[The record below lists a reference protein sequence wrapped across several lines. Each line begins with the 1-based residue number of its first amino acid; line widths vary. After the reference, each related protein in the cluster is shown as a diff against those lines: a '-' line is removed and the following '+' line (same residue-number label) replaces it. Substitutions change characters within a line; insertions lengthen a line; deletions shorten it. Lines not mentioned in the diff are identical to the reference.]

1 MAPAVHIQIESLTF
15 PPENDV
21 VLHDIDLTVERG
33 DFVAIT
39 GPVASGKSVL
49 LHCITGAIPKFNEG
63 KLCGKVSVMG
73 QDIAEIPLPKMSDY
87 LGYMMQEPQNQVVS
101 VDVYEDIAFGM
112 GNQNVP
118 REEMDRKIHELL
130 DFVGLSGMESRK
142 TEELSG
148 GQAQRV
154 VLAGV
159 LALDAPILILDQ
171 PTAELDPQGRRDLYR
186 HLAYLNK
193 EKGVTVIMVMD
204 RTEEVM
210 ACANRVLF
218 MENGTVAKEYAPEE
232 FMVLQKKIHGSNHTV
247 PSRTGEV
254 VVQVSG
260 AGYTYKGGF
269 VGCEPLDLTIR
280 QGEFVSV
287 IGLNGSGKTTL
298 MKMLEGL
305 LVPTVGTVEL
315 FGQKVTKK
323 NINELRKRIGFLFQ
337 NPDFQIFASTVAEE
351 VAFTLKL
358 RKIPEDKIKAKVEAA
373 LSQSGLLPYLQEHPQ
388 KLSRGQRQMLALAS
402 VLVGEPD
409 IIIADEPTS
418 GLDEAQSY
426 MIMDA
431 LSDLVKQGKTV
442 LLVTHDLSM
451 ARQYAHRIVSMH
463 RHEIVLDIPGTEMM
477 NHRETLERIG
487 LMFQEGGL
495 SV

>member
-1 MAPAVHIQIESLTF
+1 M
-15 PPENDV
+15 
-21 VLHDIDLTVERG
+21 
-33 DFVAIT
+33 
-39 GPVASGKSVL
+39 
-49 LHCITGAIPKFNEG
+49 
-63 KLCGKVSVMG
+63 
-73 QDIAEIPLPKMSDY
+73 
-87 LGYMMQEPQNQVVS
+87 
-101 VDVYEDIAFGM
+101 
-112 GNQNVP
+112 
-118 REEMDRKIHELL
+118 
-130 DFVGLSGMESRK
+130 
-142 TEELSG
+142 
-148 GQAQRV
+148 
-154 VLAGV
+154 
-159 LALDAPILILDQ
+159 
-171 PTAELDPQGRRDLYR
+171 
-186 HLAYLNK
+186 
-193 EKGVTVIMVMD
+193 
-204 RTEEVM
+204 
-210 ACANRVLF
+210 
-218 MENGTVAKEYAPEE
+218 
-232 FMVLQKKIHGSNHTV
+232 
-247 PSRTGEV
+247 
-254 VVQVSG
+254 SG

>member
-1 MAPAVHIQIESLTF
+1 MEPAVQIKIESLTF
-15 PPENDV
+15 PPETKAA
-21 VLHDIDLTVERG
+21 LHDIDLTVAQG

-39 GPVASGKSVL
+39 GAVASGKSAL
-49 LHCITGAIPKFNEG
+49 LHCITGAIPKFHEG
-63 KLCGKVSVMG
+63 DLRGNVKVMG
-73 QDIAEIPLPKMSDY
+73 RDVAEIPLPKMSDY

-101 VDVYEDIAFGM
+101 VDVYEDVAFGI
-112 GNQNVP
+112 GNKNVP
-118 REEMDRKIHELL
+118 WEEMDQRVHEIL
-130 DFVGLSGMESRK
+130 DFVGLSGLEERK

-171 PTAELDPQGRRDLYR
+171 PTAELDPQGRRDLYQ
-186 HLAYLNK
+186 HLASLNR
-193 EKGVTVIMVMD
+193 EKGVTIIMVMD
-204 RTEEVM
+204 RTEEVLS
-210 ACANRVLF
+210 CANRVLV
-218 MENGTVAKEYAPEE
+218 MDQGTIGHEYTPEAFAAKERDAHKAHSANPTNGGDI
-232 FMVLQKKIHGSNHTV
+232 VARVN
-247 PSRTGEV
+247 
-254 VVQVSG
+254 G

-269 VGCEPLDLTIR
+269 VGCEPLDLSIG

-305 LVPTVGTVEL
+305 LTPSVGSVEL
-315 FGQKVTKK
+315 FGQTVTKK

-337 NPDFQIFASTVAEE
+337 NPDFQIFASTVEEE

-358 RKIPEDKIKAKVEAA
+358 RKLPENVIKERVEAA
-373 LSQSGLLPYLQEHPQ
+373 LAQSGLLSYMGEHPQ

-402 VLVGEPD
+402 VLVGDPD
-409 IIIADEPTS
+409 LIIADEPTS

-431 LSDLVKQGKTV
+431 LSELVKQGKTV

-451 ARQYAHRIVSMH
+451 AKQYAHRIVSMY
-463 RHEIVLDIPGTEMM
+463 RHEIVLDIPGTEMG
-477 NHRETLERIG
+477 NHLDTLERIG
-487 LMFQEGGL
+487 LVFEGGL
-495 SV
+495 TV